1 MSPMTDVN
9 AVIADAVSNSPDLR
23 ARAEQ
28 FVSRL
33 LDEAE
38 ELLDRSNPTMRVQIL
53 RSWLPTLIREMNKTN
68 VNDELGELRTA
79 LSDLRRKVLDGDKPH
94 TAD

>member
-1 MSPMTDVN
+1 MTDVN
-9 AVIADAVSNSPDLR
+9 KVIAEAVASSPDLR
-23 ARAEQ
+23 GRAEQ

-33 LDEAE
+33 IDEAE

-68 VNDELGELRTA
+68 AQDDMVELRTQLVELRNRV
-79 LSDLRRKVLDGDKPH
+79 LSGDSTP
-94 TAD
+94 TPD

>member
-1 MSPMTDVN
+1 MTDVSE
-9 AVIADAVSNSPDLR
+9 VIADAVANSTELR
-23 ARAEQ
+23 RRAEV

-38 ELLDRSNPTMRVQIL
+38 ELLDRANPVMRVQIL

-68 VNDELGELRTA
+68 VNDELGELRESLTE
-79 LSDLRRKVLDGDKPH
+79 LRRKVLDGDKPP

>member
-1 MSPMTDVN
+1 MTNPNISNVISE
-9 AVIADAVSNSPDLR
+9 AVASSPDLR
-23 ARAEQ
+23 IRAEQ

-68 VNDELGELRTA
+68 VQDDLATLRATVESLRNRVLGGDQPTT
-79 LSDLRRKVLDGDKPH
+79 SD
-94 TAD
+94 